1 MTIHNRIRGLT
12 CSVVRN
18 GVLLLFGFA
27 ATSGTVLA
35 AADEESSGLSSE
47 TGSGLVST
55 HMAEDIR
62 APIRSVIIV
71 AGAGPTEKSIT
82 GTYDDI
88 TPGLLGGASEGA
100 NMGNQSVQLGG
111 ISINLPISILTIPGA
126 VYGGLSGQAKR
137 DAQELRDA
145 MTEDLAQAENRSLN
159 NDGLAQDVFWG
170 LQKVPDLDSKALS
183 ATTPIPDDADT
194 VAYVRVVNVTIDLDG
209 DDAVLTTSAEVTLV
223 RHSDQAK
230 LYKRLIQYQD
240 RDTLAEWTEN
250 NNALWRD
257 YANFAGHYLGRE
269 ISAEMFETIN
279 LKHELLPVETDT
291 IDLKKKD
298 VWQGSS
304 KSATPTFAWELKLSE
319 DNSHGSWAGA
329 IDESDIYYDIEIYDS
344 HRLVYAQKQI
354 PDAHFTVAGGIPDC
368 KTYRWSVRPSYHVDD
383 DIKYGQW
390 MSSRSLAE
398 TTSTNGVFGRKAS
411 EAPAYI
417 QDFASLKIA
426 CGKK

>member
-1 MTIHNRIRGLT
+1 M
-12 CSVVRN
+12 VRN

-27 ATSGTVLA
+27 ATSGTVFA
-35 AADEESSGLSSE
+35 AADEESSEPSSATQIAS
-47 TGSGLVST
+47 TGT
-55 HMAEDIR
+55 HMSEDIR
-62 APIRSVIIV
+62 ASIRSVIIV
-71 AGAGPTEKSIT
+71 AGAVPTERAIT
-82 GTYDDI
+82 GTYDDV
-88 TPGLLGGASEGA
+88 TPGLLGGISEGA
-100 NMGNQSVQLGG
+100 NMGTQSVQIGG
-111 ISINLPISILTIPGA
+111 VAINVPISILTIPGA

-137 DAQELRDA
+137 DAQEFRDA

-170 LQKVPDLDSKALS
+170 LQKVPDLDSKILS

-194 VAYVRVVNVTIDLDG
+194 VAYVRVVNVTIDLDD
-209 DDAVLTTSAEVTLV
+209 DDAVLTTSAEVTLI

-240 RDTLAEWTEN
+240 RDTLSKWTKH

-269 ISAEMFETIN
+269 ISAEMFETIS
-279 LKHELLPVETDT
+279 LKHELLPVETNT

-319 DNSHGSWAGA
+319 GNPYGSWANS

-368 KTYRWSVRPSYHVDD
+368 KTYRWSVRPSYHVGD

-390 MSSRSLAE
+390 MSSRPLAE
-398 TTSTNGVFGRKAS
+398 TMNNNGVFGRKAS

-426 CGKK
+426 CNKK

>member
-1 MTIHNRIRGLT
+1 MTVHSRILEIT
-12 CSVVRN
+12 SSVVRN
-18 GVLLLFGFA
+18 GVLVLFGFA
-27 ATSGTVLA
+27 TTSGTVLA
-35 AADEESSGLSSE
+35 AADEESSELPSE
-47 TGSGLVST
+47 IPSAPTGT
-55 HMAEDIR
+55 HMSEDIR
-62 APIRSVIIV
+62 ASVRSVIVV
-71 AGAGPTEKSIT
+71 AGAAPTEKAIT
-82 GTYDDI
+82 GTYDDV
-88 TPGLLGGASEGA
+88 TPGLIGGISEGA
-100 NMGNQSVQLGG
+100 NMGNQSVQIGG
-111 ISINLPISILTIPGA
+111 VAINMPLSILTIPGA

-159 NDGLAQDVFWG
+159 HDGLAQDVFWG
-170 LQKVPDLDSKALS
+170 LQKVPDLNSKTLS

-194 VAYVRVVNVTIDLDG
+194 VAYVSVVNVTIDLD
-209 DDAVLTTSAEVTLV
+209 DDEAVLTTSAEVTLI
-223 RHSDQAK
+223 RHSDQTR

-240 RDTLAEWTEN
+240 RDTLSKWTER

-257 YANFAGHYLGRE
+257 YANFAGHYLGRQ
-269 ISAEMFETIN
+269 ISAEMFETID
-279 LKHELLPVETDT
+279 LRHELLPVETDT

-304 KSATPTFAWELKLSE
+304 KSAAPTFAWELKLL
-319 DNSHGSWAGA
+319 DGNPYGSWADA
-329 IDESDIYYDIEIYDS
+329 IDESDIYYDIEIYDA

-354 PDAHFTVAGGIPDC
+354 PDDHFTVAGGIPGC
-368 KTYRWSVRPSYHVDD
+368 KTYRWSVRPSYHVGD

-398 TTSTNGVFGRKAS
+398 TASTNGVFGREAS
-411 EAPAYI
+411 EAPAYT